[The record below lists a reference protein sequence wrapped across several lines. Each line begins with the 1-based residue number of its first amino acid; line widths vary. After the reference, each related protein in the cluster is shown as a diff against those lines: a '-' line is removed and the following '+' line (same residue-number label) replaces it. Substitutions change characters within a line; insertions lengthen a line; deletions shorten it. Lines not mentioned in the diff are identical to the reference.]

1 MPPGARHDGGVLTTT
16 DWDEGADMGD
26 HDPPYAVIMTT
37 TWACSAG
44 HVERESEDLGDPA
57 DRERVMRSNDEIRF
71 GGCRVEV
78 DGARCGRRCLT
89 ARTERKEYL

>member
-1 MPPGARHDGGVLTTT
+1 MPPGIRRKGEALTAT
-16 DWDEGADMGD
+16 DWDEGTDMGD
-26 HDPPYAVIMTT
+26 YDPPYAVVMTT
-37 TWACSAG
+37 TWVCSAG

-57 DRERVMRSNDEIRF
+57 DRERVMRSSDETRL

-78 DGARCGRRCLT
+78 AGARCGRRCFT